1 MKFITRWTIASFEI
15 ELLNS
20 CVISDKKSGLS
31 NNFFAPPVKISPN
44 FDSVEGISVTN
55 PSYVSGVG
63 TGTAFGPISVV
74 PSARLIQW
82 GSRKGN
88 SGCLAT
94 E

>member
-1 MKFITRWTIASFEI
+1 MTRWTIASFEM

-20 CVISDKKSGLS
+20 WLINDRKSGLRNS
-31 NNFFAPPVKISPN
+31 FFAPPVRISPS
-44 FDSVEGISVTN
+44 FDIVDGISVTT

-74 PSARLIQW
+74 PLARFIQW
-82 GSRKGN
+82 GSRNGN